1 MRTSLL
7 FSLFLIS
14 VVVKSQIIT
23 TDPPFPTQ
31 DDIIT
36 ITYDASQGNQE
47 LVSVLPVFAHTGV
60 ISNYSSSA
68 TDWQHVVGNWGTN
81 DQDVLMEPQ
90 GNNIHTIVIQ
100 PSTFYNLNVDEVVTH
115 LAFVFRNQSGTLVG
129 RNADG
134 SDIFVPLYQNGF
146 NANIVSPGYI
156 NEIINPNEVVNFV
169 CESSSPAD
177 LSLYVNGIVVASL
190 SGVTSLDYDFSED
203 VPGEYEI
210 VFSADNGL
218 ETIQETVLLVI
229 VPEVNIAAAPLGT
242 IDGIN
247 YVNTTAVRLQFYAPN
262 KDYLFVLGDFNNWTF
277 DLDYMMNRTPDGNT
291 WWIDI
296 DGLTSGQEYRFQYYI
311 GEDDMRVAE
320 IYSDKI
326 LDYWNDP
333 WIDENSYSNLIEY
346 PVGLTSDPVS
356 VLQTNQP
363 EYNWTDDSY
372 QRPAKEKLVVYEL
385 LMRDFL
391 EDGNYQTLLD
401 TLDYLENLG
410 INAIQFMPI
419 NEFEGNESWGYN
431 PSFYFAPD
439 KNYGPKNA
447 LKDFINECHN
457 RGIAVIMDI
466 ALNHSFGQNPMVRMY
481 FNPDAGQYGQ
491 PTPENPWFN
500 ETPKHDFNVG
510 YDFNHEQIR
519 TRNFCKRVFEYWLE
533 EFHID
538 GYRLDLSKGYTQVNT
553 LGNIGQWGVYDQ
565 SRINILTD
573 YFNHSQGVE
582 PGSYFILEH
591 FANNDEETVLANTG
605 MMLWGNLNY
614 QFNEASMGYSSDLSW
629 GNYQQRGWNNPHLIT
644 YAESHD
650 EERLMY
656 KNLLYG
662 NSSGSYDITDLSTAL
677 KRQELVHTLLI
688 PLPGPKMIWQFGEL
702 GYDYSINTC
711 NDGVTISEDCR
722 TDSKPIRWDYRDV
735 EERLHLYK
743 WISAL
748 NKLKSDYSTF
758 STTDYTYDVL
768 GYGKRLILNHSDM
781 NAVVVGNFQVTDL
794 NMIPGFQHTG
804 TWFDYATSS
813 PVEVNDLNSTW
824 FFPAGDH
831 HVYTDIQLPAPDL
844 NVGLVEILEFTNG
857 NVSIYPNPADAIV
870 NLTIEADSDELIH
883 CVIYDF
889 TGRKMMSSSSMKLIQ
904 GKNSVVL
911 NIEELANGSY
921 TVAIQG
927 ENIAYSLPLV
937 ISGR

>member
-100 PSTFYNLNVDEVVTH
+100 PSTFYNLNADEVVTH

-333 WIDENSYSNLIEY
+333 WI
-346 PVGLTSDPVS
+346 
-356 VLQTNQP
+356 
-363 EYNWTDDSY
+363 
-372 QRPAKEKLVVYEL
+372 A
-385 LMRDFL
+385 
-391 EDGNYQTLLD
+391 
-401 TLDYLENLG
+401 
-410 INAIQFMPI
+410 
-419 NEFEGNESWGYN
+419 
-431 PSFYFAPD
+431 
-439 KNYGPKNA
+439 
-447 LKDFINECHN
+447 
-457 RGIAVIMDI
+457 
-466 ALNHSFGQNPMVRMY
+466 
-481 FNPDAGQYGQ
+481 
-491 PTPENPWFN
+491 
-500 ETPKHDFNVG
+500 
-510 YDFNHEQIR
+510 
-519 TRNFCKRVFEYWLE
+519 
-533 EFHID
+533 
-538 GYRLDLSKGYTQVNT
+538 
-553 LGNIGQWGVYDQ
+553 
-565 SRINILTD
+565 
-573 YFNHSQGVE
+573 
-582 PGSYFILEH
+582 
-591 FANNDEETVLANTG
+591 
-605 MMLWGNLNY
+605 
-614 QFNEASMGYSSDLSW
+614 
-629 GNYQQRGWNNPHLIT
+629 
-644 YAESHD
+644 
-650 EERLMY
+650 
-656 KNLLYG
+656 
-662 NSSGSYDITDLSTAL
+662 
-677 KRQELVHTLLI
+677 
-688 PLPGPKMIWQFGEL
+688 
-702 GYDYSINTC
+702 
-711 NDGVTISEDCR
+711 
-722 TDSKPIRWDYRDV
+722 
-735 EERLHLYK
+735 
-743 WISAL
+743 
-748 NKLKSDYSTF
+748 
-758 STTDYTYDVL
+758 
-768 GYGKRLILNHSDM
+768 
-781 NAVVVGNFQVTDL
+781 
-794 NMIPGFQHTG
+794 
-804 TWFDYATSS
+804 
-813 PVEVNDLNSTW
+813 
-824 FFPAGDH
+824 
-831 HVYTDIQLPAPDL
+831 
-844 NVGLVEILEFTNG
+844 
-857 NVSIYPNPADAIV
+857 
-870 NLTIEADSDELIH
+870 
-883 CVIYDF
+883 
-889 TGRKMMSSSSMKLIQ
+889 
-904 GKNSVVL
+904 
-911 NIEELANGSY
+911 
-921 TVAIQG
+921 
-927 ENIAYSLPLV
+927 
-937 ISGR
+937 